1 MAFQVS
7 PAQSGL
13 KSTSFD
19 KNFNTT
25 LPIASQKIYCDPITN
40 IIYLEGVYLQDLEG
54 SAQTF
59 SISFNNM
66 TFYADSQTVPFTATG
81 INAQLVLDQYA
92 SSNTILEY
100 IIMAEA
106 FVALLV
112 AIFASVVGLKLIG
125 IELLIPLQLIYF
137 SLSTISQQRSYNFV
151 LNNFKYANGFN
162 TLVTY
167 SYARTYSQSKSL
179 VAMNY
184 ETEFL
189 LSTNLMLAIFVF
201 VLVWLLIHHL
211 RLKYKEYKLESFL
224 EANSIAVPLPSY

>member
-13 KSTSFD
+13 TTTSFD

-25 LPIASQKIYCDPITN
+25 LPIASQKIYCDPVTN

-54 SAQTF
+54 TAQTA
-59 SISFNNM
+59 SISFDNM
-66 TFYADSQTVPFTATG
+66 TFFADSKTIPFTAAG
-81 INAQLVLDQYA
+81 INAQLVLDQYV
-92 SSNTILEY
+92 SSNMILEY
-100 IIMAEA
+100 IVIVEA
-106 FVALLV
+106 FVALIV
-112 AIFASVVGLKLIG
+112 AIFASVVGLKLVG
-125 IELLIPLQLIYF
+125 IELLVPIQLIYF
-137 SLSTISQQRSYNFV
+137 TLSTISQKKSYNFV
-151 LNNFKYANGFN
+151 LNNFKYSNGFN
-162 TLVTY
+162 TLVSY

-179 VAMNY
+179 VGMNY

-189 LSTNLMLAIFVF
+189 LSTNVMLGIFVF

-224 EANSIAVPLPSY
+224 EANSIKAPLPSY

>member
-1 MAFQVS
+1 MAFQIT
-7 PAQSGL
+7 PTQSGL

-25 LPIASQKIYCDPITN
+25 LPIASQKIYCDPATN

-54 SAQTF
+54 SAQSF

-81 INAQLVLDQYA
+81 INAQLVLDQYV

-100 IIMAEA
+100 IVMAEA
-106 FVALLV
+106 FIALLV

-125 IELLIPLQLIYF
+125 IELLIPLQLLYF
-137 SLSTISQQRSYNFV
+137 SLSTVSQQRSYNFA
-151 LNNFKYANGFN
+151 LNNLKYSNGFN
-162 TLVTY
+162 TLVPY
-167 SYARTYSQSKSL
+167 SYARTYSQNKSL

-184 ETEFL
+184 ET
-189 LSTNLMLAIFVF
+189 
-201 VLVWLLIHHL
+201 
-211 RLKYKEYKLESFL
+211 
-224 EANSIAVPLPSY
+224 